1 MIRIFF
7 FLVGFGLMV
16 LGFSFIILYLNY
28 LTIGYNF
35 KEYVNFISNR
45 FECYYIII
53 GFIIIILSIFI
64 KGDKKNDIRI

>member
-35 KEYVNFISNR
+35 IEYVNFISSR
-45 FECYYIII
+45 IECYNVIIGLIII
-53 GFIIIILSIFI
+53 LLSIFI
-64 KGDKKNDIRI
+64 KGDKKNDIHI

>member
-7 FLVGFGLMV
+7 FLIGFGLMV

-35 KEYVNFISNR
+35 KEYVNFISR
-45 FECYYIII
+45 RLECYNVII
-53 GFIIIILSIFI
+53 GLIIIILSIFI

>member
-35 KEYVNFISNR
+35 IEYVNFISSR
-45 FECYYIII
+45 IECYNVII
-53 GFIIIILSIFI
+53 GLIIIILSIFI

>member
-1 MIRIFF
+1 MIRFFF

-16 LGFSFIILYLNY
+16 LGFSFVILYLNY

-35 KEYVNFISNR
+35 IDYVNFISSR
-45 FECYYIII
+45 LECYNVII
-53 GFIIIILSIFI
+53 GLIIIILTIFL

>member
-35 KEYVNFISNR
+35 IEYVNFISR
-45 FECYYIII
+45 RLECYNVII
-53 GFIIIILSIFI
+53 GLIIIILSIFI